1 MNKRLR
7 LLCVASATVLV
18 AACGGSDSPAP
29 APIPTPAPAPAPG
42 PAPAPAPAPA
52 VPVVTRI
59 EVAPAGAIVAPGA
72 TAQFSA
78 RVLDQ
83 NGNAMNNITVR
94 WRSNKADVTI
104 DATGKITAGSAISSA
119 QVTAE
124 VGAITSVPATVMVA
138 AVAPGARMVTDA
150 EVLADP
156 QPIDA
161 QQTGRPGSRFRITL
175 AGTAPAV
182 GQVVIG
188 SGAKPVAGRVVAS
201 TPVAGGNEVVFE
213 VVGLAELFTQ
223 ARISERFDATRLPV
237 EFPSGTPTGSTV
249 LADGSVEYRFTLG
262 VPASAP
268 APVRA
273 TSASGGRVTAQGLIK
288 RSFKA
293 GPFRCKVDADAEP
306 QLSASEL
313 QATVVNTMR
322 VVEATFV
329 VDNGATYAKVLAQ
342 GDVGLSL
349 NGPIKLKGQL
359 QGSFKC
365 SAALVSIPIPL
376 PPAVAVVVTPVIPIG
391 ARFGVDGRL
400 NSPAL
405 DLTVAS
411 EVKQPIAAGFEM
423 LPDGTFTNLSSLDTT
438 QLNTTFNW
446 NLSADSTDAAFSFDA
461 GARAGL
467 QADVAITNPLV
478 RLASLLGDFDPNL
491 TLVEGFAGF
500 RAVGRLA
507 PVGGQLAAPS
517 QPSLYNVNFLAQLKA
532 GDAVNDALK
541 LIGAAAGATQFASPE
556 VRWEPTLFRSPTGQG
571 RSYLTRYIAGDR
583 VEFLVE
589 LDPATLSA
597 RFLDRDVLPY
607 NVKRV
612 EVWRKLDGGGAQR
625 LATQD
630 ASSGQTRFRFGWT
643 ADETNTTIG
652 RVYALV
658 VPVVG
663 DSFPLLLSETLGW
676 TGVTQVGSA
685 NDEANRGIVFDNDGR
700 IYTIGYTFGGASRP
714 DGQGGTVPL
723 PKPGGADALVVKYNP
738 FGAATDA
745 LLFGGTGDENPVQAR
760 VGPDGYLYVVGNGT
774 NTNLT
779 GGPATQFFSSFVSKI
794 DLQRMAVVWT
804 RQIGDT
810 YEQPTGLDFG
820 PDGSIYV
827 ASSVANPGAIGGDAF
842 STNCPNVKAVG
853 SSDCGNIAVTKF
865 APDGTQLWRTVD
877 ARAGWQFGPNIAVS
891 ASGAVYVSALTY
903 CEIEAGP
910 STCVANEG
918 LVSGVNRVRQM
929 TGVWRFDFD
938 GAGGPLKTLKIDD
951 PVEGKRDIA
960 LAASL
965 IDGSGNLILGGG
977 TDGSFGGA
985 ANVGGR
991 NLLLLQLDSL
1001 GNTQWARMFGSPQG
1015 ETLASRA
1022 IVRDASGDLYVA
1034 FGTSGSVFATNA
1046 GQRDVAL
1053 MRLGADGTLRWG
1065 RQFGGTGDDRPL
1077 VVGLDP
1083 LGNVFVS
1090 GSTNGVLGDG
1100 LAAAFG
1106 GLDVFVAKFSP
1117 SAQRQSTGIG
1127 RRVAN

>member
-1 MNKRLR
+1 MSISPQLFRSTSIA
-7 LLCVASATVLV
+7 LLTIAL
-18 AACGGSDSPAP
+18 AACGGSGSSAP
-29 APIPTPAPAPAPG
+29 T

-52 VPVVTRI
+52 PVVPAATRI
-59 EVAPAGAIVAPGA
+59 EVTPAGAILAPGDS
-72 TAQFSA
+72 AQFSA

-83 NGNAMNNITVR
+83 NGNAMTNVAVR
-94 WRSNKADVTI
+94 WRSNKADVSV
-104 DATGKITAGSAISSA
+104 DATGKITAGSAIGSA
-119 QVTAE
+119 QVIAE
-124 VGAITSVPATVMVA
+124 VGAITSAPATVMVA
-138 AVAPGARMVTDA
+138 AVAPGARVVTDA

-156 QPIDA
+156 QPVDA
-161 QQTGRPGSRFRITL
+161 QQSGLPGSRFRVTL
-175 AGTAPAV
+175 AGAAPTV
-182 GQVVIG
+182 GQIVIG
-188 SGAKPVAGRVVAS
+188 SGAKPVAGRVVSS
-201 TPVAGGNEVVFE
+201 TAVAGGNEVVFE
-213 VVGLAELFTQ
+213 AVGLAEMFTQ
-223 ARISERFDATRLPV
+223 ARISERFDLTRLPV
-237 EFPSGTPTGSTV
+237 EFPSGAPTASTTR
-249 LADGSVEYRFTLG
+249 ADGSVEYRFTLG
-262 VPASAP
+262 LAASTPAP
-268 APVRA
+268 ARA
-273 TSASGGRVTAQGLIK
+273 QAANGGRVTAQGLIK
-288 RSFKA
+288 RSFRA

-322 VVEATFV
+322 VVDATFV
-329 VDNGATYAKVLAQ
+329 VDNGTTYAKLLAQ

-349 NGPIKLKGQL
+349 AGPIKLKGQL

-400 NSPAL
+400 NSPSL

-411 EVKQPIAAGFEM
+411 EVRQPVAAGFEL
-423 LPDGTFTNLSSLDTT
+423 LPDGTFTNLSKLDTT
-438 QLNTTFNW
+438 QLATTFDW
-446 NLSADSTDAAFSFDA
+446 NLSADSTNAAFSFDA

-478 RLASLLGDFDPNL
+478 KLASLLGDFDPNL

-500 RAVGRLA
+500 RAVTRLA

-517 QPSLYNVNFLAQLKA
+517 QPSLYNVNFLAQLKP

-541 LIGAAAGATQFASPE
+541 LISAAAGASQFVSPE
-556 VRWEPTLFRSPTGQG
+556 VRWEPTLFRSPSGQG
-571 RSYLTRYIAGDR
+571 RSYLTRYVAGDR

-589 LDPATLSA
+589 LDPATVSA

-607 NVKRV
+607 NVRRV

-625 LATQD
+625 LASQD

-643 ADETNTTIG
+643 ADESNTTVG

-676 TGVTQVGSA
+676 TGIKQTGSG
-685 NDEANRGIVFDNDGR
+685 NDEANRGIVFDAEGR

-714 DGQGGTVPL
+714 DGQGGSVPL

-745 LLFGGTGDENPVQAR
+745 LLFGGAGDENPVQAR
-760 VGPDGYLYVVGNGT
+760 LGPDGYLYVVGNAA
-774 NTNLT
+774 NSNLT
-779 GGPATQFFSSFVSKI
+779 GGPASQFFSGFVSKV

-804 RQIGDT
+804 RQIGDV
-810 YEQPTGLDFG
+810 YESATGIDFG

-827 ASSVANPGAIGGDAF
+827 ASTVANPGAIGGDAF
-842 STNCPNVKAVG
+842 STTCSDAKGVG
-853 SSDCGNIAVTKF
+853 FGDCGNIAVTKF
-865 APDGTQLWRTVD
+865 APDGTQLWRIVD

-891 ASGAVYVSALTY
+891 ANGSVYVSALTY
-903 CEIEAGP
+903 CEIETGP
-910 STCVANEG
+910 ASCVANEG
-918 LVSGVNRVRQM
+918 LVNGVNRVRQM

-938 GAGGPLKTLKIDD
+938 GNGGPLKTLKIDD

-965 IDGSGNLILGGG
+965 TDGNGNLILGGG

-985 ANVGGR
+985 ANLGGR

-1015 ETLASRA
+1015 ESLAPRG
-1022 IVRDASGDLYVA
+1022 IVRDGSGDLYVA
-1034 FGTSGSVFATNA
+1034 FSTLGAVFAPSA

-1053 MRLGADGTLRWG
+1053 MRLGPDGTLRWG
-1065 RQFGGTGDDRPL
+1065 RQFGSASDDRPL

-1083 LGNVFVS
+1083 LGNVFVA
-1090 GSTNGVLGDG
+1090 GSTSGVLGDG
-1100 LAAAFG
+1100 LPAAFG
-1106 GLDVFVAKFSP
+1106 GLDMFVAKFSP

-1127 RRVAN
+1127 PRIGN

>member
-1 MNKRLR
+1 MIKRLR
-7 LLCVASATVLV
+7 LLCIASATVLV
-18 AACGGSDSPAP
+18 AACGGSDSSAP
-29 APIPTPAPAPAPG
+29 VA
-42 PAPAPAPAPA
+42 APAPAPAPA

-59 EVAPAGAIVAPGA
+59 EVAPTGAIVAPGA

-83 NGNAMNNITVR
+83 NGNAMNNIAVR
-94 WRSNKADVTI
+94 WRSNKTGVSV
-104 DATGKITAGSAISSA
+104 DANGLVSTGTAIVSA

-124 VGAITSVPATVMVA
+124 VGTVTSVPATVMVA
-138 AVAPGARMVTDA
+138 AVAPGARLVSDA

-156 QPIDA
+156 QPVDA
-161 QQTGRPGSRFRITL
+161 QQTGLPGSRFRVTL
-175 AGTAPAV
+175 TGAAPAV

-188 SGAKPVAGRVVAS
+188 SGAKPVAGRVVSSA
-201 TPVAGGNEVVFE
+201 PAAGGNEVVFE
-213 VVGLAELFTQ
+213 TVGLAEMFTQ
-223 ARISERFDATRLPV
+223 ARIVERFDLTRLPV
-237 EFPSGTPTGSTV
+237 EFPSGAPVASSTR
-249 LADGSVEYRFTLG
+249 ADGSVEYRFTLSL
-262 VPASAP
+262 PATAP

-273 TSASGGRVTAQGLIK
+273 ASARGGRVTAQGLIK

-313 QATVVNTMR
+313 QASVINTMR
-322 VVEATFV
+322 VVDATIV

-376 PPAVAVVVTPVIPIG
+376 PPAVGVVVTPVIPIG

-411 EVKQPIAAGFEM
+411 EVRQPIAAGFEM

-446 NLSADSTDAAFSFDA
+446 NLSADSTEAAFNFDA

-478 RLASLLGDFDPNL
+478 KLASVLGDFDPNL

-500 RAVGRLA
+500 HAVGRLA
-507 PVGGQLAAPS
+507 PVGGQLANPA
-517 QPSLYNVNFLAQLKA
+517 QPSLYNVNFLAQLKP

-541 LIGAAAGATQFASPE
+541 LIGQAAGASQFSSPE

-571 RSYLTRYIAGDR
+571 RAYLTRYIAGDR
-583 VEFLVE
+583 VDFLVE
-589 LDPATLSA
+589 LDPATVSA
-597 RFLDRDVLPY
+597 RFLDREVLPY

-625 LATQD
+625 LASQD

-643 ADETNTTIG
+643 ADEANTTVG

-663 DSFPLLLSETLGW
+663 DSFSLLLSETLGW
-676 TGVTQVGSA
+676 TGVKQVGSA
-685 NDEANRGIVFDNDGR
+685 NDEANRGIVFDSDGR
-700 IYTIGYTFGGASRP
+700 VYTIGYTFGGASRP
-714 DGQGGTVPL
+714 DGRGGSVPL
-723 PKPGGADALVVKYNP
+723 PKPGGADALIVKYNP

-745 LLFGGTGDENPVQAR
+745 LLFGGSGDENPVQAR
-760 VGPDGYLYVVGNGT
+760 LGPDGFLYVVGNGA

-779 GGPATQFFSSFVSKI
+779 GGPASQFFSAFISKI
-794 DLQRMAVVWT
+794 DLQRMALVWT
-804 RQIGDT
+804 RQIGAS
-810 YEQPTGLDFG
+810 YEQATGLDFG

-827 ASSVANPGAIGGDAF
+827 ASSVANPGTIGGDAF
-842 STNCPNVKAVG
+842 STSCPDLKAVG
-853 SSDCGNIAVTKF
+853 ASDCGNIAVTKF
-865 APDGTQLWRTVD
+865 AADGTQLWRTVD
-877 ARAGWQFGPNIAVS
+877 ARAGWQFSPNVAVS
-891 ASGAVYVSALTY
+891 ASGAVYVNALTY

-929 TGVWRFDFD
+929 TGVWRFDAD
-938 GAGGPLKTLKIDD
+938 GVGGPLKTLKIDD

-960 LAASL
+960 LFASL
-965 IDGSGNLILGGG
+965 VDGSGNLILGGT

-985 ANVGGR
+985 ANLGGR

-1022 IVRDASGDLYVA
+1022 IVRDAGGDLYVA
-1034 FGTSGSVFATNA
+1034 FGTFGSVFAPNA

-1053 MRLGADGTLRWG
+1053 MRLGPDGTLRWG
-1065 RQFGGTGDDRPL
+1065 RQFGSTGDDRPL
-1077 VVGLDP
+1077 VAGLDP
-1083 LGNVFVS
+1083 FGSVFVS

-1100 LAAAFG
+1100 LPAAYG
-1106 GLDVFVAKFSP
+1106 GTDLFVAKFSP

-1127 RRVAN
+1127 QRVTP

>member
-1 MNKRLR
+1 MSIGQR
-7 LLCVASATVLV
+7 LLTSAAIAALTIAL

-29 APIPTPAPAPAPG
+29 EPAPAPVPAAPSVSV
-42 PAPAPAPAPA
+42 A
-52 VPVVTRI
+52 TRI
-59 EVAPAGAIVAPGA
+59 EVAPSGAIVAPGG

-78 RVLDQ
+78 RVFDQ
-83 NGNAMNNITVR
+83 DGNAMPNVTVR
-94 WRSNKADVTI
+94 WRSNKPGVDV
-104 DATGKITAGSAISSA
+104 DASGAVTAGGEIGSA
-119 QVTAE
+119 QITAE
-124 VGAITSVPATVMVA
+124 VGTLASGPATVMVA
-138 AVAPGARMVTDA
+138 SVAPGARLVPDA

-161 QQTGRPGSRFRITL
+161 QQTGLPGSRFRVTL
-175 AGTAPAV
+175 AGDAPAV

-188 SGAKPVAGRVVAS
+188 SGAKPVAGRVVSS

-213 VVGLAELFTQ
+213 AVGLAEMFTQ
-223 ARISERFDATRLPV
+223 ARISERFDATRLLV
-237 EFPSGTPTGSTV
+237 EFPSGAPSSSTTRG
-249 LADGSVEYRFTLG
+249 DGSVEYRFTLS
-262 VPASAP
+262 VPTTLRSPMRALSARNEG
-268 APVRA
+268 A
-273 TSASGGRVTAQGLIK
+273 TAQGLIK

-293 GPFRCKVDADAEP
+293 GPFRCKVDADVDP

-313 QATVVNTMR
+313 QANVVNTMR
-322 VVEATFV
+322 VVDATFV
-329 VDNGATYAKVLAQ
+329 VDNGSTYAKVLAQ

-349 NGPIKLKGQL
+349 NGPVKLKGEL
-359 QGSFKC
+359 KGSLKC
-365 SAALVSIPIPL
+365 SAALVAIPIPL

-391 ARFGVDGRL
+391 ARFGVDGSL
-400 NSPAL
+400 KAQAL
-405 DLTVAS
+405 DLSVAS
-411 EVKQPIAAGFEM
+411 EVRQPISAGFELM
-423 LPDGTFTNLSSLDTT
+423 PDGTFTNLSSLDTT
-438 QLNTTFNW
+438 QLNTTFAW
-446 NLSADSTDAAFSFDA
+446 NLSGDSGNAEFRFDA
-461 GARAGL
+461 GARAGVL
-467 QADVAITNPLV
+467 ADVAITNPLV
-478 RLASLLGDFDPNL
+478 KLASLLGDFDPNL

-532 GDAVNDALK
+532 GDAINEALK
-541 LIGAAAGATQFASPE
+541 LIGKAAGASQVASPE
-556 VRWEPTLFRSPTGQG
+556 VRWEPTLFRSPSGHG
-571 RSYLTRYIAGDR
+571 RSYLTRYTAGDR

-589 LDPATLSA
+589 LDPATVSA
-597 RFLDRDVLPY
+597 RFLDREVLPY

-612 EVWRKLDGGGAQR
+612 EVWRKLDGGGAER
-625 LATQD
+625 LAAQD
-630 ASSGQTRFRFGWT
+630 ATSGQTRFRFGWT
-643 ADETNTTIG
+643 ADEANTTVG

-663 DSFPLLLSETLGW
+663 DSFSLLLSETLGW
-676 TGVTQVGSA
+676 TGITQIGSA
-685 NDEANRGIVFDNDGR
+685 NDEANRGIAFDADGR

-714 DGQGGTVPL
+714 DGQGGSVPL

-738 FGAATDA
+738 FGVATDA

-760 VGPDGYLYVVGNGT
+760 VGPDGYLYVVGNGAG
-774 NTNLT
+774 TNLT
-779 GGPATQFFSSFVSKI
+779 GGPASQFFSAFVSKI

-804 RQIGDT
+804 RQIGDS

-842 STNCPNVKAVG
+842 G
-853 SSDCGNIAVTKF
+853 SSCPDIKATGAGDCGNIAVTKL

-903 CEIEAGP
+903 CEIEPGP
-910 STCVANEG
+910 TSCSANEG
-918 LVSGVNRVRQM
+918 LVSGANRVRQM
-929 TGVWRFDFD
+929 TGVWRFDFN
-938 GAGGPLKTLKIDD
+938 GVGGPLRTLKIDD

-965 IDGSGNLILGGG
+965 IGGDGNLILGGT

-985 ANVGGR
+985 SNLGGR
-991 NLLLLQLDSL
+991 NLLLLQLDGI
-1001 GNTQWARMFGSPQG
+1001 GNTQWARMFGAPQG

-1022 IVRDASGDLYVA
+1022 IVRDAGGDLYVA
-1034 FGTSGSVFATNA
+1034 FGTSGSVFAANA

-1053 MRLGADGTLRWG
+1053 MRLGPDGSLRWG

-1083 LGNVFVS
+1083 FGNAFVS
-1090 GSTNGVLGDG
+1090 GSTNGVLGDTVS
-1100 LAAAFG
+1100 AAFG
-1106 GLDVFVAKFSP
+1106 GTDVFVAKFSP
-1117 SAQRQSTGIG
+1117 SAQRQSTGLA
-1127 RRVAN
+1127 RRGAN

>member
-1 MNKRLR
+1 MIKRLR
-7 LLCVASATVLV
+7 LLCAVSATALV
-18 AACGGSDSPAP
+18 AACGGSDSPSP
-29 APIPTPAPAPAPG
+29 APVPAPG

-52 VPVVTRI
+52 VPLVTRI
-59 EVAPAGAIVAPGA
+59 EVSPVGAIVAPGA

-83 NGNAMNNITVR
+83 NGNAMTGIAVR
-94 WRSNKADVTI
+94 WRSNKADVNV
-104 DATGKITAGSAISSA
+104 DATGKVTAGSAISSA
-119 QVTAE
+119 QVVAE
-124 VGAITSVPATVMVA
+124 VGAITSAPATVMVA
-138 AVAPGARMVTDA
+138 AVAPGARVVTDA

-161 QQTGRPGSRFRITL
+161 QQSGLPGSRFRTTL
-175 AGTAPAV
+175 AGAAPTV

-188 SGAKPVAGRVVAS
+188 SGAKPVAGRVVSS
-201 TPVAGGNEVVFE
+201 TPVAGGNDVVFE
-213 VVGLAELFTQ
+213 AVGLAEMFTQ

-237 EFPSGTPTGSTV
+237 EFPSGMPTSSTTR
-249 LADGSVEYRFTLG
+249 ADGSVEYRFTLG
-262 VPASAP
+262 LPASSP
-268 APVRA
+268 APVR
-273 TSASGGRVTAQGLIK
+273 TMSARTGRVTAQGAIK
-288 RSFKA
+288 RSFRA

-322 VVEATFV
+322 VVDATFV

-349 NGPIKLKGQL
+349 AGPIKLKGQL

-411 EVKQPIAAGFEM
+411 EVRQPIAAGFEM

-438 QLNTTFNW
+438 QLNTTFDW
-446 NLSADSTDAAFSFDA
+446 NLSADSTNTAFNFDA

-507 PVGGQLAAPS
+507 PVGGQLANPA
-517 QPSLYNVNFLAQLKA
+517 QPSLYNVNFLAQLKP

-541 LIGAAAGATQFASPE
+541 LIGQAAGASQFVSPE
-556 VRWEPTLFRSPTGQG
+556 VRWEPTLFRSPNGQS
-571 RSYLTRYIAGDR
+571 RSYLTRYVAGDR

-607 NVKRV
+607 NVRRV

-625 LATQD
+625 LASQD

-643 ADETNTTIG
+643 ADESNTTTG

-658 VPVVG
+658 VPVAG
-663 DSFPLLLSETLGW
+663 DSFSMLLSETLGW
-676 TGVTQVGSA
+676 TGITQAGSA
-685 NDEANRGIVFDNDGR
+685 NDEQNRGIAFDSDGR

-714 DGQGGTVPL
+714 DGQGGSAPL

-745 LLFGGTGDENPVQAR
+745 LMFGGAGDENPVQAR
-760 VGPDGYLYVVGNGT
+760 VGPDGFLYIVGIGT

-779 GGPATQFFSSFVSKI
+779 GGPTSQFFSGFVSKI

-810 YEQPTGLDFG
+810 YEQATGLDFG

-827 ASSVANPGAIGGDAF
+827 ASNVANPGAIGGDVF
-842 STNCPNVKAVG
+842 STSCPDVKATG
-853 SSDCGNIAVTKF
+853 ANDCGNIAVTKF

-877 ARAGWQFGPNIAVS
+877 ARAGWQFSPNIAVS
-891 ASGAVYVSALTY
+891 ATGSVYVTAITY
-903 CEIEAGP
+903 CDIGASG
-910 STCVANEG
+910 SSCVANEG
-918 LVSGVNRVRQM
+918 LVGGVNRVRQM
-929 TGVWRFDFD
+929 TGLWHFDVD
-938 GAGGPLKTLKIDD
+938 GNGGPLKTLKIDD
-951 PVEGKRDIA
+951 PVEGKRDIS
-960 LAASL
+960 LFASL
-965 IDGSGNLILGGG
+965 VDASGNLLLGGN

-985 ANVGGR
+985 ANLGGR
-991 NLLLLQLDSL
+991 NLLLLQLDGQ

-1015 ETLASRA
+1015 ETLASRG
-1022 IVRDASGDLYVA
+1022 IVRDAAGDLYVA
-1034 FGTSGSVFATNA
+1034 FGTFGAVFAPNA

-1053 MRLGADGTLRWG
+1053 MRLGPDGSLRWG
-1065 RQFGGTGDDRPL
+1065 RQFGGTGEDRPL

-1083 LGNVFVS
+1083 FGNVFVS

-1100 LAAAFG
+1100 LPAAFG

-1127 RRVAN
+1127 RRVAH